1 MIVMPLISRFFGIL
15 IYMYF
20 DDHAPPHF
28 HAEYGEYEELI
39 EIMTLNVY
47 RGQLPRRVHNMV
59 LEWADLHRQ
68 ELMENW
74 LAARKNEELKGIP
87 PLE

>member
-1 MIVMPLISRFFGIL
+1 MPLISRFFGIL

-74 LAARKNEELKGIP
+74 LAARKNQELKGIA